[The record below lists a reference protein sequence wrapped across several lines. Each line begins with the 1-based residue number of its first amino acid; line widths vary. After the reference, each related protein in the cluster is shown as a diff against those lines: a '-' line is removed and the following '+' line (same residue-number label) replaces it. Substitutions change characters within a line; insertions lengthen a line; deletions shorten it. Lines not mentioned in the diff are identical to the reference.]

1 MVTALANGR
10 LWGWRARDWA
20 DVQECQMSS
29 AYRTILAKLA
39 LNPGQ
44 SLLDVGCGAGMFA
57 SMASARGLL
66 VSGIDASDALL
77 AIARERAPSADFR
90 VGDLEDLP
98 FPVES
103 FDAVTGFNAYQ
114 FATNPVAALSAAGRA
129 AKRGAPVVVVIWGRH
144 EAGDAATVVAALAP
158 LLAGSRTTSPQADA
172 LTEEGGLRRFV
183 EDGGLMAPFEVG
195 DVNTEWSY
203 PSLAMA
209 VRGLN
214 SAGSAR
220 SAADRTNEDAVTRA
234 HEAALRPYVKADGT
248 VRLSALFRYIIA
260 RAP

>member
-1 MVTALANGR
+1 
-10 LWGWRARDWA
+10 
-20 DVQECQMSS
+20 MSV

-57 SMASARGLL
+57 SMASERGLL
-66 VSGIDASDALL
+66 VSGIDASDPLL
-77 AIARERAPSADFR
+77 AIARERAPNADFL
-90 VGDLEDLP
+90 VGDLENLP
-98 FPVES
+98 FPGES

-129 AKRGAPVVVVIWGRH
+129 AKRGAPVVVAIWGSH
-144 EAGDAATVVAALAP
+144 EGDVAAVVGVLAP
-158 LLAGSRTTSPQADA
+158 LLSGSRTTSPQADV
-172 LTEEGGLRRFV
+172 LTQEGGLRRFA
-183 EDGGLMAPFEVG
+183 EDGGLVAPFEVE
-195 DVNTEWSY
+195 DVNAEWSY
-203 PSLAMA
+203 PNLATA

-220 SAADRTNEDAVTRA
+220 SAADRTSEDTVTRA
-234 HEAALRPYVKADGT
+234 HEAALRPYVKVDGT
-248 VRLSALFRYIIA
+248 VRLSAVFRYIIA